1 MYKELKEN
9 VRMMYPQIEIP
20 IERKYTHIY
29 MHNSLFFIRIDG
41 GQKVVGLHIQNAER
55 QQLSTKISVSN
66 NIVLLK

>member
-9 VRMMYPQIEIP
+9 VRVMCPQIEIP

-55 QQLSTKISVSN
+55 QLSTKISVSN